1 MDEKTVLIRY
11 AQEAIQLSAKER
23 EEVKWLKERYEC
35 FRKEMGSMSKQ
46 ETDNFIYEKMY
57 GISPEKLSD
66 TLKIRYWRTGH
77 HVPNNR
83 EILISFAQALNLTKE
98 EKRYL
103 IRAYY
108 DKADLIFSN
117 EDISP
122 VYHERKLLM
131 EKMVQEYF
139 FKAHPERLYH
149 VNVSPD
155 QIEKNLRHLYYTDAR
170 RYINSPEHKPAKSH
184 MASVNYGTELSRNIK
199 LIGEISRTTMIR
211 HVIILGIPFI
221 SKDIVNQRL
230 LQFGFLPLTEE
241 HSLTG
246 GERLDWLLIRF
257 LELYESKCRGK
268 DPLECAIWFQK
279 ASRILD
285 EYFYMEKREAFRFM
299 YFKSLKD

>member
-1 MDEKTVLIRY
+1 MDERTVLIRY
-11 AQEAIQLSAKER
+11 AKEAIQLSVKER

-35 FRKEMGSMSKQ
+35 FRKEMGSMNKQ

-57 GISPEKLSD
+57 GIFPEKLSD

-83 EILISFAQALNLTKE
+83 EILISFAQALNLTEE

-108 DKADLIFSN
+108 DKADLIFLSD
-117 EDISP
+117 DISP
-122 VYHERKLLM
+122 VYHERKMLM

-139 FKAHPERLYH
+139 LKAHPERLYH
-149 VNVSPD
+149 VNVSPN
-155 QIEKNLRHLYYTDAR
+155 QIEKNLRHLYYTDAL
-170 RYINSPEHKPAKSH
+170 RYINSPEYKPAKSH

-211 HVIILGIPFI
+211 HVIILGMPFI

-230 LQFGFLPLTEE
+230 SQFGFLPLTKE
-241 HSLTG
+241 HSLPG
-246 GERLDWLLIRF
+246 GERLDWLLIRLF
-257 LELYESKCRGK
+257 ELYESKCRGK

-285 EYFYMEKREAFRFM
+285 EYFYMEKKEEFRFM
-299 YFKSLKD
+299 YFKSLKG